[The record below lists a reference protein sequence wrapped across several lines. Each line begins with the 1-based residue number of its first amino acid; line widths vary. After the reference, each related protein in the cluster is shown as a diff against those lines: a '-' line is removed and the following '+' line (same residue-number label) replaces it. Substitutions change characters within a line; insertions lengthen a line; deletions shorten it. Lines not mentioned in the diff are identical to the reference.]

1 MCSPLQRLKHG
12 PLVMFDLVLTISNSH
27 FLPVSVTS
35 SSTMVKLQPLLC
47 LYPPSSPR
55 SLWTSLSNFMMLEGI
70 LLYRMPIQSL
80 FSLSLSLSLSLSVS
94 GLDLLPGSCP
104 LPCTWQNASPVW
116 IIYIFL
122 WSCQKSGITSFY
134 IRIWPWKGASRVT
147 VRCNDTPS
155 TIFKFFHG
163 FHFIYFYHKV

>member
-1 MCSPLQRLKHG
+1 MLPSTETETWTFSDVWFSADHLELSFPACVCHFFQHHGKASAPPLPLPTLKSTLSLDLSFKFYDAGGDSPL
-12 PLVMFDLVLTISNSH
+12 SNAYS
-27 FLPVSVTS
+27 VSV
-35 SSTMVKLQPLLC
+35 
-47 LYPPSSPR
+47 
-55 SLWTSLSNFMMLEGI
+55 
-70 LLYRMPIQSL
+70 
-80 FSLSLSLSLSLSVS
+80 LSLSLSLSLSVS